1 MADGNAKSFS
11 NQKRDICYIIAA
23 CLALLY
29 LLLRTAKALGTGGA
43 VAHGGVGTVLS
54 HRPLQDDWVNA
65 FKGVRVL
72 F

>member
-1 MADGNAKSFS
+1 MLHHSSVLSPFVFAS
-11 NQKRDICYIIAA
+11 
-23 CLALLY
+23 
-29 LLLRTAKALGTGGA
+29 TAKALGTGGA